1 MPRVQYV
8 YSLSLVSKKGYVL
21 MKKCLTLF
29 TILLVVLL
37 TFYVGDADVNREN
50 HILRAPEGMVL
61 IPAGKFQMGSDS
73 DEAMDNERPVHTVY
87 IDAFYIDKHE
97 VTNAQYKKF
106 VDANPQWQKDSIQD
120 VYHNGDYLAS
130 WNGNNYPKGKDDHPV
145 VFISWHAAMAYA
157 KWAGKRLP
165 TEAEWEKAAR
175 GRRID
180 QKYPWGNS
188 IDIRKTNYGGFVGN
202 TTPVGKYPPNGYGV
216 FDMAGNVKEWCLD
229 KFENNFYKISP
240 SHNPVSGENVMDL
253 THTKGFRVLR
263 GGSWSSPARS
273 SLVFHRFGWAPSGA
287 FSQNGFRCVKV
298 VSP

>member
-1 MPRVQYV
+1 
-8 YSLSLVSKKGYVL
+8 
-21 MKKCLTLF
+21 MKKCITLS
-29 TILLVVLL
+29 TILLVLLL
-37 TFYVGDADVNREN
+37 TFYGCEAEQKNEN
-50 HILRAPEGMVL
+50 HILRTRGGMVL

-106 VDANPQWQKDSIQD
+106 VDANPQWRKDSISD
-120 VYHNGDYLAS
+120 FYHNGDYLGL
-130 WNGNNYPKGKDDHPV
+130 WKENDYPKGKGDHPV

-175 GRRID
+175 GGRIA

-188 IDIRKTNYGGFVGN
+188 IDVSNANYGGNVN
-202 TTPVGKYPPNGYGV
+202 DTTPVGRYPANDYGV
-216 FDMAGNVKEWCLD
+216 FDMAGNAKEWCLD
-229 KFENNFYKISP
+229 KKDNNFYQISP
-240 SHNPVSGENVMDL
+240 SHNPISGENVMDS

-273 SLVFHRFGWAPSGA
+273 SLVFHRFNWAPSGA
-287 FSQNGFRCVKV
+287 FSNYGFRCVKV

>member
-1 MPRVQYV
+1 
-8 YSLSLVSKKGYVL
+8 
-21 MKKCLTLF
+21 MKKCITLL
-29 TILLVVLL
+29 TILLALLL
-37 TFYVGDADVNREN
+37 TFYAGEADQKNNEN

-61 IPAGKFQMGSDS
+61 IPAGKFQMGIDS
-73 DEAMDNERPVHTVY
+73 DAAMDNERPAHTVY

-106 VDANPQWQKDSIQD
+106 VDANPQWRKDSIRD

-175 GRRID
+175 GGRID

-188 IDIRKTNYGGFVGN
+188 IDVSNANYGGNVGD
-202 TTPVGKYPPNGYGV
+202 TTLVGKYLANDYGV
-216 FDMAGNVKEWCLD
+216 FGMAGNVKEWCLD
-229 KFENNFYKISP
+229 KRDNNFYQISP

-287 FSQNGFRCVKV
+287 FSNYGFRCVKV